1 MKPQIISC
9 VKFWKCPV
17 CLSVPKN
24 TLLVDEDTL
33 VPKSVLNALMSETI
47 LTESLSTH
55 ADRAEET
62 TDSVFMLLAVQIEET
77 KFSRSDCM
85 SGRTLDH

>member
-1 MKPQIISC
+1 MG
-9 VKFWKCPV
+9 
-17 CLSVPKN
+17 LSVPKN

-33 VPKSVLNALMSETI
+33 VPKSVLNALMSETKLST
-47 LTESLSTH
+47 LTERLSTH

-62 TDSVFMLLAVQIEET
+62 TDSVFILLAVQIEET